1 MTTTS
6 IILNFDGLMLV
17 LELVDHAIHLL
28 PTRLFGF
35 VLPLSMKIWKWS
47 LSLVFWSL
55 FIKSESVPA
64 YYFLNKLINYN
75 LFVRIRRI

>member
-1 MTTTS
+1 MTTTT
-6 IILNFDGLMLV
+6 IILNFDGLMVV
-17 LELVDHAIHLL
+17 LEVVDHAIHRL

-55 FIKSESVPA
+55 SL
-64 YYFLNKLINYN
+64 Y
-75 LFVRIRRI
+75 